1 MKHTNKSFFF
11 FTGLFLLTTVS
22 CNKFIDI
29 NKDPNNPTTPVLTL
43 LLPATQ
49 VSLAGNMNGVNEGAA
64 TVMQQIVSTIDRYQQ
79 TGASFNGSWNG
90 FYTQTLPDLQTV
102 ISQGTQQQQWAYV
115 AVAKLEKAY
124 LYSLLVDLW
133 GDVPYSQAS
142 KGSEITS
149 PALESGA
156 AIYDSIF
163 ALIDGALTDIDKG
176 FVLVPASSD
185 VIYAGNADKW
195 KRMAN
200 SLKLKLFNQIR
211 LADPARATTGIKAL
225 IVNTA
230 TLITDNT
237 QDFTFKFGT
246 SISPNNRHPW
256 YNNEY
261 RSGKSYYQN
270 QAFIN
275 RLFNADDM
283 RLRYFI
289 YRQNAT
295 VGIYN
300 SANGNGYYGRPPAD
314 PTASP
319 ADQSTRATVGIYP
332 AGGLYD
338 NGTIKDIPASYQFFT
353 NTGATGT
360 QRVVANSDGTGAGIT
375 PLITNAMVKFIRAEA
390 ALTLSTGDNAKQ
402 LFLDAVTA
410 NLNSISSYAVANGG
424 PAISTSAITGFVNK
438 LGLQYD
444 AAADN
449 NAKLSLIMTQKWIA
463 QFGNGIESYNDYRR
477 TGYPVLDPLLSPLN
491 VFPLRFYYTTTELAT
506 NTTLSGAKGT
516 ALQVAQQTKPVFW
529 DK

>member
-1 MKHTNKSFFF
+1 MRNTTKPI
-11 FTGLFLLTTVS
+11 LFLSGLLLLTITS
-22 CNKFIDI
+22 CKKFIDI
-29 NKDPNNPTTPVLTL
+29 NRDPNNPTTPVLTL
-43 LLPATQ
+43 LLPSTQ
-49 VSLAGNMNGVNEGAA
+49 VSLAGNMNGVNEGAT
-64 TVMQQIVSTIDRYQQ
+64 TVMQQLVSTIDRYQQ

-90 FYTQTLPDLQTV
+90 FYTQTIPDIQTV
-102 ISQGTQQQQWAYV
+102 IRQGTQQQQWGFV

-124 LYSLLVDLW
+124 LYSMLVDLW
-133 GDVPYSQAS
+133 GDVPYTQAS
-142 KGSEITS
+142 KGSEVPS
-149 PALESGA
+149 PALENGA

-163 ALIDGALTDIDKG
+163 NLIDGALADMDKG
-176 FVLVPASSD
+176 FAIAPTSSD
-185 VIYAGNADKW
+185 VIYAGSADKW

-211 LADPARATTGIKAL
+211 LADPARAAAGIKAL
-225 IVNTA
+225 IANPA
-230 TLITDNT
+230 TLITDNS
-237 QDFTFKFGT
+237 QDFTFRFGS

-319 ADQSTRATVGIYP
+319 ADQSTRATIGIYP

-338 NGTIKDIPASYQFFT
+338 NGNIKDIPATYQFFT

-360 QRVVANSDGTGAGIT
+360 QRVVANTDGTGAGMT

-390 ALTLSTGDNAKQ
+390 ALTLSTGENAKQ

-410 NLNSISSYAVANGG
+410 NLNSISTFAAANGG
-424 PAISTSAITGFVNK
+424 LAMTNISSFVNR
-438 LGLQYD
+438 LASQYD
-444 AAADN
+444 AAASDN
-449 NAKLSLIMTQKWIA
+449 ARLNLIITQKYIA

-477 TGYPVLDPLLSPLN
+477 TGYPQLDPLLSPLN

-506 NTTLSGAKGT
+506 NTTLSGATGT

>member
-1 MKHTNKSFFF
+1 MKRTTNN
-11 FTGLFLLTTVS
+11 FLSVLSASLLLASSS
-22 CNKFIDI
+22 CTKFIDV
-29 NKDPNNPTTPVLTL
+29 NRDPNNPTVPVLSL
-43 LLPATQ
+43 LLPSAQ
-49 VSLAGNMNGVNEGAA
+49 VSLTGNMNGVNEGAT
-64 TVMQQIVSTIDRYQQ
+64 TVMQQIVSTINRYQQ
-79 TGASFNGSWNG
+79 TGGDFNTSWNG
-90 FYTQTLPDLQTV
+90 FYTQTLPDLQAV
-102 ISQGTQQQQWAYV
+102 INQGTQQQQWGFV

-124 LYSLLVDLW
+124 LFSILVDLW
-133 GDVPYSQAS
+133 GDVPYTQAA
-142 KGSEITS
+142 KGSEVSS
-149 PALESGA
+149 PAFDNGA

-163 ALIDGALTDIDKG
+163 NLIDGALADIDKG
-176 FVLVPASSD
+176 FSIAPASSD

-200 SLKLKLFNQIR
+200 SLKLKLYNQIR
-211 LADPARATTGIKAL
+211 LADPARATAGIKAL
-225 IVNTA
+225 IANPA

-237 QDFTFKFGT
+237 QDFTFKFG
-246 SISPNNRHPW
+246 SSLNPNNRHPW

-261 RSGKSYYQN
+261 RASKSYYEN

-283 RLRYFI
+283 RLRYYI
-289 YRQNAT
+289 YRQSAT

-300 SANGNGYYGRPPAD
+300 SSNGNGYYGRPPGD
-314 PTASP
+314 PTAAP
-319 ADQSTRATVGIYP
+319 ADNNTRSTVGIYP

-338 NGTIKDIPASYQFFT
+338 NGNVKDIPASYQYLT

-360 QRVVANSDGTGAGIT
+360 QRVVANTDGTGAGVT
-375 PLITNAMVKFIRAEA
+375 PMITNAMVKFIRAEA
-390 ALTLSTGDNAKQ
+390 ALTLNTGDNARQ

-410 NLNSISSYAVANGG
+410 NLNSISSFAAANGG
-424 PAISTSAITGFVNK
+424 LAMTNITGFVNR

-506 NTTLSGAKGT
+506 NTTLSGAAGT

>member
-1 MKHTNKSFFF
+1 MIRTIQPAVFFLS
-11 FTGLFLLTTVS
+11 GLLLLVLPS
-22 CNKFIDI
+22 CKKFIDI
-29 NKDPNNPTTPVLTL
+29 NRDPNNPTTPVLTL
-43 LLPATQ
+43 LLPSSQ
-49 VSLAGNMNGVNEGAA
+49 VSMAGNMNGVNEGAS
-64 TVMQQIVSTIDRYQQ
+64 TVMQQLVSTIDRYQQ
-79 TGASFNGSWNG
+79 TGNSFNESWNG
-90 FYTQTLPDLQTV
+90 FYTQTLPDIQAI
-102 ISQGTQQQQWAYV
+102 ISQGTQQQQWGFV
-115 AVAKLEKAY
+115 AIAKLEKAY
-124 LYSLLVDLW
+124 LYSILVDLW

-142 KGSEITS
+142 KGSEVPS

-163 ALIDGALTDIDKG
+163 TLIDGALADIDKG
-176 FVLVPASSD
+176 FSITPASSD
-185 VIYAGNADKW
+185 VIYAGSADKW

-200 SLKLKLFNQIR
+200 SLKLKLYNQIR
-211 LADPARATTGIKAL
+211 LADPARAAAGIKAL
-225 IVNTA
+225 IANTA

-237 QDFTFKFGT
+237 QDFTFKFGA
-246 SISPNNRHPW
+246 SLNPNNRHPW

-261 RSGKSYYQN
+261 RASKSYYQN

-283 RLRYFI
+283 RLRYYI

-319 ADQSTRATVGIYP
+319 ADQNTRSTVGIYP

-338 NGTIKDIPASYQFFT
+338 NGSIKDLPATNAYLT
-353 NTGATGT
+353 NTGTSGS
-360 QRVVANSDGTGAGIT
+360 QKVVSNADGTGAGVT
-375 PLITNAMVKFIRAEA
+375 PFITNTMVKFIRAEA
-390 ALTLSTGDNAKQ
+390 ALTLGTGDNAKQ

-410 NLNSISSYAVANGG
+410 NLNSISSFAAANGG
-424 PAISTSAITGFVNK
+424 VAMTNITGFVNR

-449 NAKLSLIMTQKWIA
+449 NARLGLIMTQKWIA

-491 VFPLRFYYTTTELAT
+491 VFPLRFYYTITELAT
-506 NTTLSGAKGT
+506 NTTLSGAAGT

>member
-1 MKHTNKSFFF
+1 MKRTHTS
-11 FTGLFLLTTVS
+11 FLLLLSGFLLISGSS
-22 CNKFIDI
+22 CKKFIDI
-29 NKDPNNPTTPVLTL
+29 NRDPNNPTVPVLSL
-43 LLPATQ
+43 LLPSAQ
-49 VSLAGNMNGVNEGAA
+49 VSLAGNMNTVNEGAT

-79 TGASFNGSWNG
+79 TGASFNDSWNG

-102 ISQGTQQQQWAYV
+102 INQGTQQQQWGFV
-115 AVAKLEKAY
+115 AIAKLEKAY
-124 LYSLLVDLW
+124 LYSILVDLW
-133 GDVPYSQAS
+133 GDVPYTQAS

-163 ALIDGALTDIDKG
+163 NLIDGALADIDKG
-176 FVLVPASSD
+176 VPIAPSSSD
-185 VIYAGNADKW
+185 VIYAGNMDKW

-211 LADPARATTGIKAL
+211 LSDPARATAGIKVLVASP
-225 IVNTA
+225 A
-230 TLITDNT
+230 GLITDNT
-237 QDFTFKFGT
+237 QDFTFKFG
-246 SISPNNRHPW
+246 SSLNPNNRHPW
-256 YNNEY
+256 YNSEY
-261 RSGKSYYQN
+261 RAGKSYYEN

-283 RLRYFI
+283 RLRYYI
-289 YRQNAT
+289 YRQSAT

-300 SANGNGYYGRPPAD
+300 SANGNGYYGRPPGD
-314 PTASP
+314 PTAAP
-319 ADQSTRATVGIYP
+319 ADQNTRSTVGIYP

-338 NGTIKDIPASYQFFT
+338 NGNVKDIPASYQYLT
-353 NTGATGT
+353 NTGATSA
-360 QRVVANSDGTGAGIT
+360 QRVVSNSDGTGAGVT

-390 ALTLSTGDNAKQ
+390 ALTLNTGDNAKQ

-410 NLNSISSYAVANGG
+410 NLNSISSFAAANGG
-424 PAISTSAITGFVNK
+424 VAMTNIAGFVNR

-444 AAADN
+444 AAASD
-449 NAKLSLIMTQKWIA
+449 NAKLSLVMTQKWIA